1 MDKIVMK
8 SLAFFGYHGVMEEEE
23 TLGQKFFIDIELYTD
38 LNKAGQSDK
47 VEDTVHY
54 GEVYWVVK
62 DIVEN
67 KRFKLIE
74 ALADKIAESVL
85 NDFVLVQGINVVV
98 RKPEAPIPGI
108 FDYVAVEIRRIR
120 QCEDE
125 N

>member
-23 TLGQKFFIDIELYTD
+23 KLGQKFFIDIELYTD

-47 VEDTVHY
+47 VDDTVHY
-54 GEVYWVVK
+54 GEVYCVVK

-74 ALADKIAESVL
+74 ALADNIAESIL
-85 NDFVLVQGINVVV
+85 NDFTPVQGINVVV
-98 RKPEAPIPGI
+98 RKPEAPVPGI
-108 FDYVAVEIRRIR
+108 FDYVAVEIRRVR
-120 QCEDE
+120 SCED
-125 N
+125 

>member
-74 ALADKIAESVL
+74 ALADNIAESIL
-85 NDFVLVQGINVVV
+85 NDFTLVQGINVVV
-98 RKPEAPIPGI
+98 RKPEAPVPGI
-108 FDYVAVEIRRIR
+108 FDYVAVEIRRVR
-120 QCEDE
+120 QCED
-125 N
+125 